1 MRDTWL
7 DLVHGGCCVGCGRA
21 GRSLCRDCRSALPV
35 LGRPARPTPC
45 PPGLATCSTSGE
57 YDGLLRTLVLA
68 HKEQAVLALAG
79 PLGDCLAAA
88 ARPFLGGEGAGEP
101 VRTAL
106 VPVPSPRPVVR
117 GRGHDPVLRMARR
130 AAARLR
136 RQHGAGVV
144 EVLPL
149 LTTRLPVA
157 DQSGLD
163 SGARR
168 RNREGTLLARPG
180 PRAALGRVGTPVRV
194 LVVDDVLTTGATVR
208 EAQRAL
214 EDAGVPVAGVA
225 VVAATRRR
233 LPVGGSRATS
243 ALPV

>member
-21 GRSLCRDCRSALPV
+21 GRSLCRACAARLPTR
-35 LGRPARPTPC
+35 GRPTRPTPC
-45 PPGLATCSTSGE
+45 PPGLVACSTAGE
-57 YDGLLRTLVLA
+57 YDGLLRALVLA

-79 PLGDCLAAA
+79 PLAGCLAVALE
-88 ARPFLGGEGAGEP
+88 PFLDPAGRAP
-101 VRTAL
+101 VRTLL
-106 VPVPSPRPVVR
+106 VPVPSPRHVVR
-117 GRGHDPVLRMARR
+117 GRGHDPVLRVARR

-136 RQHGAGVV
+136 RTSGGVV
-144 EVLPL
+144 EVAPL

-157 DQSGLD
+157 DQAGLD

-168 RNREGTLLARPG
+168 RNREGTLAVRPG
-180 PRAALGRVGTPVRV
+180 PRAALARTGVPVRV

-214 EDAGVPVAGVA
+214 EVSGVPVAGVA
-225 VVAATRRR
+225 TVAATRRR
-233 LPVGGSRATS
+233 LPVRAE
-243 ALPV
+243 